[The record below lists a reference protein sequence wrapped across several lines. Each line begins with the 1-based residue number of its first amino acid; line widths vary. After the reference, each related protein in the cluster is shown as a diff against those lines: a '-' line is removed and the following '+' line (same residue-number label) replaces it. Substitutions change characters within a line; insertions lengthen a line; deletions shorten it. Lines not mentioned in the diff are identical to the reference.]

1 MMRRPQ
7 GQDDS
12 FGLGQVLALVM
23 LVLLTACSGG
33 HIRTGHSVH
42 MVEARQKGL

>member
-1 MMRRPQ
+1 MMRRRQ

-12 FGLGQVLALVM
+12 FGLGQVLALVI
-23 LVLLTACSGG
+23 LVVLTACSGG
-33 HIRTGHSVH
+33 HILTGYSVQ